1 MGKKAGDDHPM
12 CCLCIPIRLGVF
24 LNAAVTIASSIFMIF
39 MKRRTEEYTRVFNGG
54 YVLQSKVIIGFL
66 ELTGALWG
74 VIGMIGTWQQKAS
87 YVRIYNYYQM
97 TRCLC
102 WAGMFYTD
110 IPVLLKCELW
120 QTDINQAM
128 KEQGWNPTM
137 YEIALSGNCVYE
149 RTLFLILSTSCF
161 FFFIYL
167 TYINQQ
173 LQDMLENEPKYL
185 LRIPK
190 DLPMG
195 AFYTQ
200 SLGERSALLTE
211 ERKNHMVGAPIRSGT
226 EPGLGPSNRPSNHH
240 RMGEHSIHD
249 GNHGNIFVHD
259 QRR

>member
-161 FFFIYL
+161 FFL
-167 TYINQQ
+167 H
-173 LQDMLENEPKYL
+173 LP
-185 LRIPK
+185 
-190 DLPMG
+190 DLHKS
-195 AFYTQ
+195 AA
-200 SLGERSALLTE
+200 SRHVGE
-211 ERKNHMVGAPIRSGT
+211 
-226 EPGLGPSNRPSNHH
+226 
-240 RMGEHSIHD
+240 
-249 GNHGNIFVHD
+249 
-259 QRR
+259 